1 MPITI
6 TYDEKR
12 IFIMLD
18 DLYYWSGAMGSHPG
32 HIWMSTY
39 IIPKIRVGI
48 DDFGVYEAGEIKYI
62 RLPSEAGGE
71 VKQGKVF
78 GTLEAGK
85 YVGPLISPISG
96 KIVEV
101 NQKIKEQP
109 LLLNEDCYDEGWL
122 IKVEPSNLDEEI
134 KNPNIIYSEK
144 AIEEWMKGE
153 FEKFKVAGTVR
164 VVNRTEYGAWKIIA
178 REESRRKA

>member
-12 IFIMLD
+12 IFLLLD
-18 DLYYWSGAMGSHPG
+18 DLYYWKAEPG
-32 HIWMSTY
+32 HIWMSTQ

-48 DDFGVYEAGEIKYI
+48 DDFGVSEAGEIRFV
-62 RLPSEAGGE
+62 RLPEIGSA

-85 YVGPLISPISG
+85 YVGPLKSPISG
-96 KIVEV
+96 KVVAV
-101 NQKIKEQP
+101 NEQIKETP
-109 LLLNEDCYDEGWL
+109 SLLKEDCYDEGWL
-122 IKVEPSNLDEEI
+122 IKIDPSNLDAEI
-134 KNPNIIYSEK
+134 KNPNIIYGEK
-144 AIEEWMKGE
+144 AIEDWMKGE
-153 FEKFKVAGTVR
+153 LEKFEVAGTVR

-178 REESRRKA
+178 REESRRKV

>member
-6 TYDEKR
+6 TYDKKR
-12 IFIMLD
+12 IFLMLD
-18 DLYYWSGAMGSHPG
+18 DLYYWTGAIGAHPG

-39 IIPKIRVGI
+39 IIPKIKVGI
-48 DDFGVYEAGEIKYI
+48 DDFGAYEAGEIKYI

-96 KIVEV
+96 KIVEI
-101 NQKIKEQP
+101 NHTIKEQP
-109 LLLNEDCYDEGWL
+109 SLLNEDCYDEGWL
-122 IKVEPSNLDEEI
+122 IKVEPSNL
-134 KNPNIIYSEK
+134 IYGEK

-178 REESRRKA
+178 REESRRKV